1 MGLVAVTSARIADPS
16 QTPRSHLQSP
26 ASTRFLAVIFLAIP
40 GTGRHDG
47 AAALHAPEALCYP
60 LPLARQPGSP
70 GTEHL
75 MRWRDSRRSTNIED
89 RRDDSTPVRMAGTGG
104 APLLL
109 RLLPLLIRSR
119 GGRLLLGIGLLALIG
134 AHFLGVDVLSLL
146 QGGAPSMTAP
156 AARPP
161 ASPQEQERA
170 DFVAAVLADIEDA
183 WHARF
188 RELGREYEEPYLVL
202 FRDAVRSACGSAQSA
217 MGPFYCPADH
227 RIYLDLGFFDEL
239 AQRHDA
245 PGDFAQAYVIAH
257 EAGHHVQT
265 LLGISS
271 RVQQTGRGASAAAV
285 NALSVRQE
293 LQADCFAGVWGHHA
307 DRVRG
312 ILDPGDL
319 DEALRA
325 ASAIGDDRL
334 QREAQGH
341 VVPDS
346 FTHGSSAQRVR
357 WFRRGFESG
366 DLSRCDTFA
375 EREP

>member
-1 MGLVAVTSARIADPS
+1 
-16 QTPRSHLQSP
+16 
-26 ASTRFLAVIFLAIP
+26 
-40 GTGRHDG
+40 
-47 AAALHAPEALCYP
+47 
-60 LPLARQPGSP
+60 
-70 GTEHL
+70 
-75 MRWRDSRRSTNIED
+75 MRWRDNRRSTNIED
-89 RRDDSTPVRMAGTGG
+89 RRNDQAPLPMAGAGST
-104 APLLL
+104 PLLL

-119 GGRLLLGIGLLALIG
+119 GGRLLLGVGLLALVG

-146 QGGAPSMTAP
+146 QGGAPSMTTP
-156 AARPP
+156 AARAP

-188 RELGREYEEPYLVL
+188 RELGREYQEPHLVL
-202 FRDAVRSACGSAQSA
+202 FRNAVRSACGFAQSA

-257 EAGHHVQT
+257 EAGHHVQA

-271 RVQQTGRGASAAAV
+271 RVQQAGRGASGAAV

-307 DRVRG
+307 DRVRE

-334 QREAQGH
+334 QRKAQGH

-366 DLSRCDTFA
+366 DPSRCDTFA